1 MVEIKIQILNVQRVT
16 DIATGDIVVQI
27 TLGTPIPMNDE
38 IQARLPAER
47 ERVESLPS
55 ESYTNLIQMMLPF
68 EEAKKYIV
76 GSKWKLTIE
85 KTGRISITQ
94 EE

>member
-1 MVEIKIQILNVQRVT
+1 MVEIEIQILNVQRVT

-38 IQARLPAER
+38 IQARLPADR
-47 ERVESLPS
+47 DVSLPS
-55 ESYTNLIQMMLPF
+55 ESYTNLIQIMLPF
-68 EEAKKYIV
+68 EEAGKYIV

-85 KTGRISITQ
+85 KSGKISITK

>member
-38 IQARLPAER
+38 IQARLPA

>member
-1 MVEIKIQILNVQRVT
+1 MAEIEIQMLNVQRDT

-47 ERVESLPS
+47 ES
-55 ESYTNLIQMMLPF
+55 
-68 EEAKKYIV
+68 
-76 GSKWKLTIE
+76 
-85 KTGRISITQ
+85 
-94 EE
+94 

>member
-47 ERVESLPS
+47 ES
-55 ESYTNLIQMMLPF
+55 
-68 EEAKKYIV
+68 
-76 GSKWKLTIE
+76 
-85 KTGRISITQ
+85 
-94 EE
+94 

>member
-1 MVEIKIQILNVQRVT
+1 MAEIEIQMLNVQRDT

-27 TLGTPIPMNDE
+27 TLDNPMNDE
-38 IQARLPAER
+38 IQSRLPAER
-47 ERVESLPS
+47 AESLPS

-68 EEAKKYIV
+68 EEANKYIV
-76 GSKWKLTIE
+76 GCKWKLTIE